1 LVGNIKE
8 CLQSQHVSF
17 GPTNLKFSVSAA
29 KSGAVSRQ
37 SSVPH
42 FIFATKSNYA
52 FSQTALEK
60 VALLGS
66 WFRAQSEKISS
77 ES

>member
-1 LVGNIKE
+1 MRR
-8 CLQSQHVSF
+8 SQFVRAELPRQTRNWPSLTIQKLID
-17 GPTNLKFSVSAA
+17 GVDN
-29 KSGAVSRQ
+29 AVER
-37 SSVPH
+37 
-42 FIFATKSNYA
+42 TYA

-77 ES
+77 KS